1 MEIYTSHRKKQNK
14 TQMVCLWVRQRRK
27 ERETERKEIPNLE
40 GAEMEG
46 ESNNS
51 LP

>member
-1 MEIYTSHRKKQNK
+1 M
-14 TQMVCLWVRQRRK
+14 RQRRK
-27 ERETERKEIPNLE
+27 REETERKEIPNLE

-51 LP
+51 LSEFFNFNSY